1 MSAADHEM
9 HTLAGAYAM
18 DAVSAAERREFE
30 QHLQRCPECWE
41 EVGGFRAA
49 TARLAVAAAVRPRAE
64 LRDQVTRAARS
75 QRQHRPA
82 VRTGRRSRRQS
93 FLLPVAT
100 AAGVA
105 ACTAAVVIGV
115 AAHGA
120 NQQLTAA
127 RHGSAM
133 IADVLTAPDAVMLT
147 AKVSTGGTA
156 TVLMSRREH
165 AAVFTARGLAALP
178 AARRYELWLMGPGG
192 AHPAGMLPVPGGMAG
207 PAVLAGL
214 QPGEMVGLTIEPASG
229 SARPTSSTL
238 VLLGSRRG

>member
-1 MSAADHEM
+1 MSAAEHEM

-30 QHLQRCPECWE
+30 QHLQRCPECWDE
-41 EVGGFRAA
+41 IGGFRAA
-49 TARLAVAAAVRPRAE
+49 TARLAGAAAVRPRAE
-64 LRDQVTRAARS
+64 LRDQVTRAALS

-82 VRTGRRSRRQS
+82 VRTERRSRRQS
-93 FLLPVAT
+93 LLPVAT

-105 ACTAAVVIGV
+105 ACIAAVVVGI
-115 AAHGA
+115 AAYGA
-120 NQQLTAA
+120 SQQLTAA

-156 TVLMSRREH
+156 TVVMSRREH